1 MGPGRTRSARS
12 GGYEMAGT
20 RSALIVATSAYDD
33 ARLAALRSPHV
44 DAEALAGVL
53 ADPEIG
59 DFEVTTVLNRPWH
72 EVSRAVAQF
81 FRDRRPD
88 DLVLLHFS
96 CHGLKDDSGEL
107 YFAATDTS
115 LDLLEATAVA
125 SSAVNRAVDRSR
137 AGRVLMFLDCC
148 YAGAF
153 ARGMVA
159 RAGGDVD
166 VNERLGGRGRAVI
179 TAASAMQYAFEDSA
193 VVDEVSTIRPS
204 LFTNAL
210 VEGLR
215 TGDADLDLDGW
226 VGLDELYAYVHDA
239 VTAANPDQTPRK
251 WTFDI
256 EGDLRVARRGTP
268 VATPAELP
276 AELHRALGS
285 VLTWERIAVVE
296 PLGDLARAG
305 HPGRALAAKQI
316 LEDLAAHDDSERV
329 RAAARTALGLT
340 EAPPPAPPAVPAP
353 TPVPA
358 PAAAAPAAET
368 PAREPTPGRR
378 PGRGVLLAAVAVLVA
393 LAAGIGYVAWPDA
406 DTPDGGDGDGIT
418 AGAGLPVSD
427 LVATQVNDGPQQLVA
442 IHSSGNTTPLVDSP
456 DASGPSLNKQRTR
469 LVVLESGDSGGH
481 QPWLVDDLTS
491 DTPTREKLFT
501 PAAEDTCP
509 DASSPTWDSSGGYL
523 ALVCHDLDGAS
534 LGLWVLNMN
543 DEGNLPEEAL
553 VNWASITGAP
563 SWGGDGRIYFVSRGK
578 NQTSGIYWVDPG
590 EPSAV
595 QQVGTAV
602 EDEWLSHPDW
612 CEQGL
617 LFQRSPDSS
626 SPGSLELFQDGKVV
640 SLATPDTVEAPTWAP
655 DCAAVAWLGP
665 SGSGDVVFTAPF
677 VSAEDGGP
685 ELGTASELEVSGEIG
700 PPAWGD
706 R

>member
-1 MGPGRTRSARS
+1 
-12 GGYEMAGT
+12 
-20 RSALIVATSAYDD
+20 
-33 ARLAALRSPHV
+33 
-44 DAEALAGVL
+44 
-53 ADPEIG
+53 
-59 DFEVTTVLNRPWH
+59 
-72 EVSRAVAQF
+72 
-81 FRDRRPD
+81 
-88 DLVLLHFS
+88 
-96 CHGLKDDSGEL
+96 
-107 YFAATDTS
+107 
-115 LDLLEATAVA
+115 
-125 SSAVNRAVDRSR
+125 
-137 AGRVLMFLDCC
+137 
-148 YAGAF
+148 
-153 ARGMVA
+153 MVA

-179 TAASAMQYAFEDSA
+179 TAASAMQYAFDDSA
-193 VVDEVSTIRPS
+193 VVDEASTIRPS

-215 TGDADLDLDGW
+215 TGDADIDLDGW

-256 EGDLRVARRGTP
+256 EGNLRVARRGTP
-268 VATPAELP
+268 VITPAELP
-276 AELHRALGS
+276 PELHRAVGS

-296 PLGDLARAG
+296 PLGDLAKAG

-329 RAAARTALGLT
+329 RAAARTALGLA
-340 EAPPPAPPAVPAP
+340 EAPTPAPEPSP

-358 PAAAAPAAET
+358 PAPAPASAAET
-368 PAREPTPGRR
+368 PPREPTPRR
-378 PGRGVLLAAVAVLVA
+378 RGVYLAAVAVVVA
-393 LAAGIGYVAWPDA
+393 LAAGVAYLVWPDA
-406 DTPDGGDGDGIT
+406 DNPDGNDGGNIT

-442 IHSSGNTTPLVDSP
+442 IGDDGNTTPIVDDP

-469 LVVLESGDSGGH
+469 LVVLLTRDSGGH

-491 DTPTREKLFT
+491 ATPSREKLFT
-501 PAAEDTCP
+501 PAAEDACP
-509 DASSPTWDSSGGYL
+509 DASSPAWDSSGDYL
-523 ALVCHDLDGAS
+523 AFVCHDLDGAS
-534 LGLWVLNMN
+534 LGLWVMN
-543 DEGNLPEEAL
+543 LSEDGNLPEKAL

-578 NQTSGIYWVDPG
+578 NQTSGIYWVDPD

-595 QQVGTAV
+595 QQVSTGV

-617 LFQRSPDSS
+617 LFQRSADSRS
-626 SPGSLELFQDGKVV
+626 SGSLELFHDGNVV
-640 SLATPDTVEAPTWAP
+640 SVATPDTVEAPTWAP
-655 DCAAVAWLGP
+655 ECAAVAWLAP
-665 SGSGDVVFTAPF
+665 TASGDGVFTAPF
-677 VSAEDGGP
+677 VSVEEGGP
-685 ELGTASELEVSGEIG
+685 KLGTASRLEVSGVIG